1 VESLELA
8 NQIADVI
15 VDRQGEDILILDL
28 TEVTTFADYFV
39 ICTAGS
45 RRQLDALE
53 NAIQAELKKLSPP
66 LLARSV
72 EGEPD
77 SGWILVDFINVI
89 VHLFTDDVRDYY
101 RLEELWKNARTV
113 ARIQ

>member
-15 VDRQGEDILILDL
+15 VDKQGEDILILDL
-28 TEVTTFADYFV
+28 TEVTTFADFFV

-53 NAIQAELKKLSPP
+53 NAVQAELKKLSPP
-66 LLARSV
+66 LLARNV

-77 SGWILVDFINVI
+77 SGWILVDYNSVI
-89 VHLFTDDVRDYY
+89 IHLFTDDVRDYY
-101 RLEELWKNARTV
+101 RLEDLWGNARIV